1 MEERTYLIDTAA
13 WPERARVD
21 EISTVARRLRED
33 SHYVLTMREAIGQ
46 ARTIVARNQTR

>member
-21 EISTVARRLRED
+21 EISRRLRED